1 MIEFVNEGNLNEVLP
16 LIRAY
21 QEFYEV
27 PDIDDAENESFF
39 SQFGEHNPFGCQFLY
54 RVDGRVVAFATV
66 YFTFASTIAKKIG
79 VMNDLYV
86 APDMRG
92 KGIGRALIN
101 CCLDFVLS
109 KGAFRLEW
117 VTAMDNHVAQG
128 LYDSL
133 NTSKKPW
140 LFYSYKN

>member
-1 MIEFVNEGNLNEVLP
+1 MIEFVHEGNLKEVLP

-27 PDIDDAENESFF
+27 SDIDDDRNEGFF
-39 SQFGEHNPFGCQFLY
+39 SQFGEQNPFGCQFLY
-54 RVDGRVVAFATV
+54 RIDGRVVAFATV
-66 YFTFASTIAKKIG
+66 YFTFTSTIARKVG
-79 VMNDLYV
+79 VMNDLFV
-86 APDMRG
+86 VSDVRG

-101 CCLDFVLS
+101 HCLDYALS
-109 KGAFRLEW
+109 KGAYRLQW
-117 VTAMDNHVAQG
+117 VTAMDNQVAQR

-133 NTSKKPW
+133 NTNKKPW

>member
-21 QEFYEV
+21 QELYEV
-27 PDIDDAENESFF
+27 SDIDDGRNESFF
-39 SQFGEHNPFGCQFLY
+39 SQFGEKNPFGCQFLY
-54 RVDGRVVAFATV
+54 RIDGRVVAFATV
-66 YFTFASTIAKKIG
+66 YFTFTSTIAQKVG

-86 APDMRG
+86 VPDVRG
-92 KGIGRALIN
+92 KGVGKALIN
-101 CCLDFVLS
+101 YCLDYVLS
-109 KGAFRLEW
+109 KGAFRLQW
-117 VTAMDNHVAQG
+117 VTAMDNHVAQK

-133 NTSKKPW
+133 KTNKKPW

>member
-1 MIEFVNEGNLNEVLP
+1 MIESVDANNLQEVLP

-27 PDIDDAENESFF
+27 PDIDEAVNRDFF
-39 SQFGEHNPFGCQFLY
+39 AQFGEPNPSGCQFLF
-54 RVDGRVVAFATV
+54 RQGGRAVGFATV
-66 YFTFASTIAKKIG
+66 YFTFTSTIARKVA

-86 APDMRG
+86 LPDVRG
-92 KGIGRALIN
+92 GGIGRQLIDHCLRFAL
-101 CCLDFVLS
+101 S
-109 KGAFRLEW
+109 RGACRLQW
-117 VTAMDNHVAQG
+117 VTALDNRPAQG

-140 LFYSYKN
+140 LFYTYSR